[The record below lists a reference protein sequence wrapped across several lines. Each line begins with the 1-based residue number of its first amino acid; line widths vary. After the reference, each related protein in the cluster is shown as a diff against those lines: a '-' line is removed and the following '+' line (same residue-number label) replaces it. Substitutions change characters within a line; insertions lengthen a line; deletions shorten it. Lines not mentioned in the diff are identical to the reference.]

1 MASETIAMQQTL
13 ATGPASLP
21 FSLSNIS
28 KLSRE
33 QAGHL
38 RHFHNLASQKDGQWN
53 YMGAEDPGQED
64 YEAYRY
70 QIANMVYASSITH
83 YHRLPAL
90 RGVFKPLIR
99 RLIHKMLRRDVW
111 GYWFNTSLGG
121 KAIDPSLEK
130 LREPWPDPV
139 IRENIMYS
147 GHLLLMTSLYAMLFD
162 DDEFEKPGS
171 IVFDWNPLC
180 WGLGPEKFTYSNP
193 ELQKIIVAEME
204 KNGWLGV
211 CCEPN
216 LVFIICNQYP
226 LIAIRYNDI
235 RNKTSEL
242 DPILMKYLAAWKKK
256 GMIGPTGLF
265 SSYWVVK
272 QDHVVRCDDLLH
284 TAWAGTVLNTW
295 NSDLV
300 KSLAE
305 KQLLGF
311 ITKIDGKVR
320 LQTAN
325 VGNAIR
331 KLGAEKPQEYP
342 VDSARTVLEAVALTK
357 NPDSGLPDA
366 QDKNPVFGHTVEFL
380 SELGREDL
388 LSGLLDYADA
398 CLRPIWENGGL
409 FYPRQD
415 TLLSENGD
423 WDYMDPYTGN
433 TSIGYARLNV
443 VDGQKKMFEKPWTS
457 ESLAQ
462 APYVDNVDLSQ
473 GVDFLRGEWVEEHAA
488 LVVTMRSWDGK
499 THRVVPQI
507 NNLHGNWA
515 VYICGRLQREEHVSD
530 GTCLRV
536 PIEVGPQE
544 EMDLVLLRV

>member
-1 MASETIAMQQTL
+1 MATETITMQQRL
-13 ATGPASLP
+13 ATSPALLP
-21 FSLSNIS
+21 FSLSNVS
-28 KLSRE
+28 KLSPE

-38 RHFHNLASQKDGQWN
+38 RHFHNLASQRDGDWN
-53 YMGAEDPGQED
+53 HMGAEDPGQED

-70 QIANMVYASSITH
+70 QIANMVYASSVTH

-111 GYWFNTSLGG
+111 GYWFNTSMSG
-121 KAIDPSLEK
+121 KAINPSLRK

-139 IRENIMYS
+139 VRENIMYS
-147 GHLLLMTSLYAMLFD
+147 GHLLLMTSVYAMLFD
-162 DDEFEKPGS
+162 DNEFEQPGS
-171 IVFDWNPLC
+171 IVFDWNPIC

-193 ELQKIIVAEME
+193 QLQKIIVAEME

-216 LVFIICNQYP
+216 LVFLICNQFP
-226 LIAIRYNDI
+226 LIAIRYNDV

-242 DPILMKYLAAWKKK
+242 DPILVKYLAAWKKK

-265 SSYWVVK
+265 SSYWVVE

-300 KSLAE
+300 KSMAD
-305 KQLLGF
+305 KQLQGYV
-311 ITKIDGKVR
+311 TNIDGKVR
-320 LQTAN
+320 LQTAG
-325 VGNAIR
+325 VGTAIR
-331 KLGAEKPQEYP
+331 KLVAENPQEYP
-342 VDSARTVLEAVALTK
+342 VDSARTVSTAVAATK
-357 NPDSGLPDA
+357 TLGLPDA
-366 QDKNPVFGHTVEFL
+366 QEKNPAFGHTVEFL

-398 CLRPIWENGGL
+398 QLRPTWENGGL
-409 FYPRQD
+409 FYPRRD
-415 TLLSENGD
+415 TLLSEDGD

-443 VDGQKKMFEKPWTS
+443 PDGQKKMFERPWTS
-457 ESLAQ
+457 ETLARN
-462 APYVDNVDLSQ
+462 PYVDNVDLSQ
-473 GVDFLRGEWVEEHAA
+473 GVDFVRGEWVEEHAA
-488 LVVTMRSWDGK
+488 LVVTMRSWDGR
-499 THRVVPQI
+499 THRVAPQI
-507 NNLHGNWA
+507 NNLQKGTWG
-515 VYICGRLQREEHVSD
+515 VYICGRLEGEEQVAN
-530 GTCLRV
+530 GACV
-536 PIEVGPQE
+536 AVAIEVGPQE
-544 EMDLVLLRV
+544 EVDLVLLRV